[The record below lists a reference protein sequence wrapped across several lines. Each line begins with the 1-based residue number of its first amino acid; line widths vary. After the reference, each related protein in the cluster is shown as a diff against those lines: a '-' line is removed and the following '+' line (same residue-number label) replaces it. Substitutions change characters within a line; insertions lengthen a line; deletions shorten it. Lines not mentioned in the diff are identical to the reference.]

1 MDIIVPAAQF
11 DLGHTIFD
19 AYQERKLNGDETGG
33 IRFEDQKSG
42 NMRASLGYFKDL
54 KDEKYIVK
62 SRAKIEYQTEF
73 LINPDKCI

>member
-1 MDIIVPAAQF
+1 MEMV
-11 DLGHTIFD
+11 L
-19 AYQERKLNGDETGG
+19 R
-33 IRFEDQKSG
+33 IRFEDQNITSG

-73 LINPDKCI
+73 LIKPDIEYSYISDPSSNIVLIYPQTMAMV